1 MQYEC
6 IKAKSLLS
14 KKKIEADSWFH
25 INRSFNAYRGC
36 EHGCV
41 YCDGM
46 AENYHVDNFLS
57 HIRAKEN
64 AADILRKELKKEGFT
79 SQKELETE
87 TLWKFLDPE
96 DAVRISQKVPR
107 KQVIGV
113 CGGVSDGYQPAEKK
127 HKITRKLLEV
137 LLDFELPIFVL
148 TKSNLVLRDLDVI
161 KNIHKKAFANV
172 LFTITLHNEEIR
184 RIFEPR
190 ASSTPERFDALKETR
205 KAGLYGGV
213 MSTPIIPGI
222 GDSYENMT
230 SLAKDAKKAGAE
242 FILFSGMTLKPGR
255 QKEYFLN
262 VIKKHYPDKLQLME
276 KIFSNDD
283 RYGTPIYRH
292 MPVHIAL
299 RGYKICKEVGIRDR
313 TIRHKVPNE
322 YDTNNQVLDVLLEIS
337 YRYSTILGRSWN
349 ERKPIIVLAK
359 KIERGV
365 EDLSILQ
372 KDGELGSRLLIG
384 EDTVELVEEIINTGN
399 SSKLETLMNTVLE
412 IQDI

>member
-14 KKKIEADSWFH
+14 KKNIEADSWFH

-64 AADILRKELKKEGFT
+64 APSILRKELKKEGFT
-79 SQKELETE
+79 SQIELETE

-96 DAVRISQKVPR
+96 DAIRISQKVPR

-113 CGGVSDGYQPAEKK
+113 CGGVSDGYQPAEKEY
-127 HKITRKLLEV
+127 KITRKLLEV
-137 LLDFELPIFVL
+137 LLDFGLPIFIL
-148 TKSNLVLRDLDVI
+148 TKSDLVLRDLDVI
-161 KNIHKKAFANV
+161 KKIHEQSFANV
-172 LFTITLHNEEIR
+172 LFTITLHDEEMR

-190 ASSTPERFDALKETR
+190 ASSTPERFDALEETR

-230 SLAKDAKKAGAE
+230 SLAKNAKRVGAE

-262 VIKKHYPDKLQLME
+262 VIKRHYPEKLQLLE
-276 KIFSNDD
+276 KIFSNND
-283 RYGTPIYRH
+283 RYGTPIYKH

-299 RGYKICKEVGIRDR
+299 RGYKICKEVGISDR
-313 TIRHKVPNE
+313 TIRHKPPNE
-322 YDTNNQVLDVLLEIS
+322 YDINNQVLDVLLDIS
-337 YRYSTILGRSWN
+337 YRSSTILGIPWK
-349 ERKPIIVLAK
+349 ERKPIIELAK

-365 EDLSILQ
+365 ENLSVLY
-372 KDGELGSRLLIG
+372 KDKEIGSRLLID
-384 EDTVELVEEIINTGN
+384 EETVELVEEIINTRK
-399 SSKLETLMNTVLE
+399 SSKLETLLDKALE
-412 IQDI
+412 IPDI